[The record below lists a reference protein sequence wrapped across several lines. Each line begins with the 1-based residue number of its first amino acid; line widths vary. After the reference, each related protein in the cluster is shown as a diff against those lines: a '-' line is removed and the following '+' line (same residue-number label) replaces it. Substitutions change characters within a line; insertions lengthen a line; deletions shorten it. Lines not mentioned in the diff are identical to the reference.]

1 MGNLALDTET
11 DGLNPTRIWVI
22 CAEDIDTGEKW
33 TFLNPS
39 HIKEE
44 KDRFIELCRSYDK
57 FVMHNGIGFDV
68 PVVNRLIAKDTIDP
82 DRVVDTLVVS
92 RLVKYD
98 VEGGSHS
105 LDAWGQRLG
114 YPKGKH
120 SDWTKLSQEMV
131 DYCVQDVSVLVKL
144 YKKFATIIN
153 DPEWQTALRVEHQ
166 IQMLCEEMTTNGFA
180 FDKTTAE
187 TMLNQIERQMD
198 ELEVGFQRDFPP
210 KLEVVNEL
218 MYRVD
223 KDGNEYATVK
233 KAKEKYV
240 TTDVQDGKLLCY
252 DWVDFD
258 PASPKQ
264 RIDRLWEA
272 GWQPVDKTK
281 GHIQWEREQRDRA
294 RQAWRKVS

>member
-1 MGNLALDTET
+1 MEFLALDTET
-11 DGLNPTRIWVI
+11 DGLNASRIWVI
-22 CAEDIDTGEKW
+22 CAEDIDTGEQW

-39 HIKEE
+39 HIQEE
-44 KDRFIELCRSYDK
+44 KDRFIDLCKSADK
-57 FVMHNGIGFDV
+57 FVMHNGLGFDA
-68 PVVNRLIAKDTIDP
+68 PVVNRLIAEGTIDL

-114 YPKGKH
+114 FPKGKH
-120 SDWTKLSQEMV
+120 SDWSKLSQEMI
-131 DYCVQDVSVLVKL
+131 DYCRQDVNVLVKL
-144 YKKFATIIN
+144 FKKFTTIIK
-153 DPEWQTALRVEHQ
+153 DPDWQLALETEHKIQ
-166 IQMLCEEMTTNGFA
+166 ILCEEMTTNGFA
-180 FDKTTAE
+180 FDKPKAE
-187 TMLNQIERQMD
+187 VMLNQIEREMD
-198 ELEVGFQRDFPP
+198 ELEVGFKRDFPP
-210 KLEVVNEL
+210 KLTVVNEL
-218 MYRVD
+218 LYRVH
-223 KDGNEYATVK
+223 GTGEEYATVK

-272 GWQPVDKTK
+272 GWKPVDKTK

>member
-1 MGNLALDTET
+1 MEFLALDAET
-11 DGLNPTRIWVI
+11 DGLNPSRIWVI
-22 CAEDIDTGEKW
+22 CAEDIDTGEQW

-39 HIKEE
+39 HVQEE
-44 KDRFIELCRSYDK
+44 KDRFIDLCKRAGK
-57 FVMHNGIGFDV
+57 FVMHNGLGFDA
-68 PVVNRLIAKDTIDP
+68 PVVNRLIAEGTIDL

-114 YPKGKH
+114 FPKGKH
-120 SDWTKLSQEMV
+120 SDWSKLSQEMI
-131 DYCVQDVSVLVKL
+131 DYCRQDVNVLVKL
-144 YKKFATIIN
+144 FKKFTTIIK
-153 DPEWQTALRVEHQ
+153 DPDWQLALETEHKIQ
-166 IQMLCEEMTTNGFA
+166 ILCEEMTTNGFA
-180 FDKTTAE
+180 FDKFTAQQ
-187 TMLNQIERQMD
+187 MLNQIEREMD
-198 ELEVGFQRDFPP
+198 ELEVGFKRDFPP
-210 KLEVVNEL
+210 KLTVVNEL
-218 MYRVD
+218 LYRVND
-223 KDGNEYATVK
+223 KGEEFATVK

-258 PASPKQ
+258 PASPKH

-272 GWQPVDKTK
+272 GWKPVDKTK

>member
-1 MGNLALDTET
+1 MEFLALDAET
-11 DGLNPTRIWVI
+11 DGLNPSRIWVI
-22 CAEDIDTGEKW
+22 CAEDIDTGEQW

-39 HIKEE
+39 HIQEE
-44 KDRFIELCRSYDK
+44 KDRFIDLCKSADK
-57 FVMHNGIGFDV
+57 FVMHNGLGFDA
-68 PVVNRLIAKDTIDP
+68 PVVNRLIAEGTIDL

-114 YPKGKH
+114 FPKGKH
-120 SDWTKLSQEMV
+120 SDWSKLSQEMI
-131 DYCVQDVSVLVKL
+131 DYCRQDVNVLVKL
-144 YKKFATIIN
+144 FKKFTTIIK
-153 DPEWQTALRVEHQ
+153 DPDWQLALETEHKIQ
-166 IQMLCEEMTTNGFA
+166 ILCEEMTTSGFA
-180 FDKTTAE
+180 FDKPKAE
-187 TMLNQIERQMD
+187 VMLNQIEREMD
-198 ELEVGFQRDFPP
+198 ELEVGFKRDFPP
-210 KLEVVNEL
+210 KLTVVNEL
-218 MYRVD
+218 LYRVH
-223 KDGNEYATVK
+223 GTGEEYATVK

-272 GWQPVDKTK
+272 GWKPVDKTK